1 MSLSINHNPAT
12 KLWPVKSKL
21 LHDLT
26 CIKGFRRDPKKDP
39 TMQRNKQKKVLKNF
53 HWRTNTRL

>member
-21 LHDLT
+21 LHDL
-26 CIKGFRRDPKKDP
+26 IKGFRRDPKKDP